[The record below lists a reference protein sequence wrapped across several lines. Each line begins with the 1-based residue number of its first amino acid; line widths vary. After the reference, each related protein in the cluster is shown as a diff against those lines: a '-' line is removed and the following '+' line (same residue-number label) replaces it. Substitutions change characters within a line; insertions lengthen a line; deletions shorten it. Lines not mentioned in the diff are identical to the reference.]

1 MDKYCEESILNE
13 RRNRIKLIIDVDKD
27 YYEMLKYNVE
37 HGQDYKPFE
46 IIANGKPYGDK
57 ERGKGLTE
65 YNELRDG
72 QEFYGNGYKQGYA
85 DAELKYNKG
94 EKIMTDKI
102 KQAVADEFK
111 YRASQGRTQ
120 YSVEELLYIVNE
132 VIDEVTFEK
141 TGVVS
146 PEKTLNSPRT
156 KIQIRDLDLRIRII
170 TGDLLYLSEKVNEVS
185 SILEELK
192 IKGDTENAE

>member
-1 MDKYCEESILNE
+1 M
-13 RRNRIKLIIDVDKD
+13 
-27 YYEMLKYNVE
+27 
-37 HGQDYKPFE
+37 
-46 IIANGKPYGDK
+46 
-57 ERGKGLTE
+57 TE

-111 YRASQGRTQ
+111 YRASRGRWIFTM
-120 YSVEELLYIVNE
+120 EEVIYIVNE
-132 VIDEVTFEK
+132 VIDEVAFEK
-141 TGVVS
+141 TGAVS
-146 PEKTLNSPRT
+146 PEQPHKVAFEKNGVMSQEQYR
-156 KIQIRDLDLRIRII
+156 KVAMQIQVINGELR
-170 TGDLLYLSEKVNEVS
+170 YLAEKVNEVS

-192 IKGDTENAE
+192 IKGNTENAERPQGEWGDWIRLDLAKRVIAKFEGYLDEDMIKRIQIALEKENEAEIKGGTE

>member
-1 MDKYCEESILNE
+1 M
-13 RRNRIKLIIDVDKD
+13 
-27 YYEMLKYNVE
+27 
-37 HGQDYKPFE
+37 
-46 IIANGKPYGDK
+46 
-57 ERGKGLTE
+57 TE

-111 YRASQGRTQ
+111 YRASRGRPIFTM
-120 YSVEELLYIVNE
+120 EEILYIVNE
-132 VIDEVTFEK
+132 VIDEVTFEHNGDTSQK
-141 TGVVS
+141 QS
-146 PEKTLNSPRT
+146 
-156 KIQIRDLDLRIRII
+156 QDLDMQIRII
-170 TGDLLYLSEKVNEVS
+170 KGDLKYLAEKVNEVS

-192 IKGDTENAE
+192 IKGNTENAERPQGEWGDWIRLDLAKRVIAKLDVIERLKKYGVLLE